1 MSPAP
6 LTDRPTDAA
15 FASQFLIFPA
25 LTQPL
30 IPFSAPSP
38 SARLRHEPGPLQRAA
53 RAAPAR
59 SQRARRAALPQ
70 APRGAARARGALRQG
85 KGTGR
90 TKGDVGG
97 AGAAEW
103 TRFCSP
109 PLPCCSPSFSS
120 SPPASAAKPGQ
131 VGGGAE
137 RTDRASLAPPA
148 RPVPVGAALLSA
160 GSARAGVG
168 GGFLGSRQGALCP
181 GRPPRGTRHVGGAGM
196 SGGPEGFWGV
206 PGRVTGVSRLLN
218 PALGPGCP
226 AGCGVRAHRPGLL
239 QLGAPGLRRPHAE
252 GRRVGSLSLMS

>member
-137 RTDRASLAPPA
+137 RTGWASLAPPPRGPFRWA
-148 RPVPVGAALLSA
+148 RPCSQPGPHARGWGA
-160 GSARAGVG
+160 
-168 GGFLGSRQGALCP
+168 GFLGAARGRCAPGGPRGGPAMLGERGCRGVPRGFGVSQGGLRGCP
-181 GRPPRGTRHVGGAGM
+181 GFLTPPSVQAAPQAAG
-196 SGGPEGFWGV
+196 
-206 PGRVTGVSRLLN
+206 
-218 PALGPGCP
+218 
-226 AGCGVRAHRPGLL
+226 
-239 QLGAPGLRRPHAE
+239 
-252 GRRVGSLSLMS
+252 

>member
-30 IPFSAPSP
+30 SPFSAPSP

-59 SQRARRAALPQ
+59 SQRARRVALPQ

-137 RTDRASLAPPA
+137 RTGRASLAFPREARSGGRGPALSRVRTRGGGGRVSWEPPGGA
-148 RPVPVGAALLSA
+148 VPRAAPEGDPPCW
-160 GSARAGVG
+160 GSGDVG
-168 GGFLGSRQGALCP
+168 GSRGVLGCP
-181 GRPPRGTRHVGGAGM
+181 R
-196 SGGPEGFWGV
+196 EGYGGV
-206 PGRVTGVSRLLN
+206 PAS
-218 PALGPGCP
+218 
-226 AGCGVRAHRPGLL
+226 
-239 QLGAPGLRRPHAE
+239 
-252 GRRVGSLSLMS
+252 